1 MGFSVDDK
9 CKKLAKDPRAVA
21 VVSKYSPGFT
31 TDPQMK
37 MVMGLTLRKLA
48 SFPQAK
54 ELADNLDAI
63 DAELKA
69 IEE

>member
-9 CKKLAKDPRAVA
+9 CKKLAKDPRAAA

-37 MVMGLTLRKLA
+37 MVLSGVTGRCGKSFTTRIHSDSGWTSPDTLFVL
-48 SFPQAK
+48 
-54 ELADNLDAI
+54 
-63 DAELKA
+63 
-69 IEE
+69 